1 MSAGLGRRIVE
12 RLLSQPRIGVEGM
25 LVALEL
31 LLVGELLARGD
42 DLVLRLDV
50 HGIRTGRLGIRLA
63 GAATKTATDPADLQ
77 TGREAFEIA
86 LLLVGK
92 VD

>member
-1 MSAGLGRRIVE
+1 
-12 RLLSQPRIGVEGM
+12 M

-31 LLVGELLARGD
+31 LLVGELLAGCD

-50 HGIRTGRLGIRLA
+50 HGVGARGLGIGLA
-63 GAATKTATDPADLQ
+63 GAAAETATDPADLQ

-86 LLLVGK
+86 FLLVGK